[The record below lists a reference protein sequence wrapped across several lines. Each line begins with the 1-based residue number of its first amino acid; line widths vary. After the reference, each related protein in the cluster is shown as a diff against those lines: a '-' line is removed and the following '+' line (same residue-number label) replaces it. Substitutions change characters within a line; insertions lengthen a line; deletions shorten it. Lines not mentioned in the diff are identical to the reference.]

1 MTQFQLAS
9 STGDYSPRCN
19 ADRVSPRH
27 ETGLKGSRKSWRGL
41 SFVRGEFWLAAK
53 NSSHARK
60 SRDGITWQDL
70 PPSTPGGRF
79 AESDSGER

>member
-9 STGDYSPRCN
+9 SAGDYSPRCN

-27 ETGLKGSRKSWRGL
+27 ETGLKGRRKSWRGL

-53 NSSHARK
+53 KQPRSEKQGWNYLARLTSEH
-60 SRDGITWQDL
+60 SRWTF
-70 PPSTPGGRF
+70 R
-79 AESDSGER
+79 